1 MADRAEIGRVYA
13 AARSRNPADAAIAV
27 LALGPGATWIAA
39 GRGASPDPALPLD
52 LGTVSTARK
61 HFHQEPPT
69 ALELE
74 SAIHAIEE
82 EVMRARSLAPR
93 GVPLFTASGAIRDIA
108 RACGAGSSREATL
121 SIEDVEALFHR
132 LADTAQG
139 APVSRAGMPVDAE
152 FAATLTILREI
163 LHHLGFPSVT
173 ILRGESR
180 DGDAW
185 APGSS

>member
-1 MADRAEIGRVYA
+1 MAMRAEIGRVYA
-13 AARSRNPADAAIAV
+13 AARKRTPAGAAIAV
-27 LALGPGATWIAA
+27 LALGTHEAWIAA
-39 GRGASPDPALPLD
+39 GQGASPDPALQLD
-52 LGTVSTARK
+52 LGTVSTARR
-61 HFHQEPPT
+61 HFHHAPPT
-69 ALELE
+69 AIELE

-93 GVPLFTASGAIRDIA
+93 GAPLFTASGAIRDMA
-108 RACGAGSSREATL
+108 WAGGKDSPREATV

-132 LADTAQG
+132 LADTVQG

-152 FAATLTILREI
+152 FAATLTILREL

-173 ILRGESR
+173 VLRGESR
-180 DGDAW
+180 DSDAW